1 MADPSPL
8 DLIARMHRRVRRAGV
23 VNRAGARLDLRR
35 VSVPVVV
42 GRVCDG
48 APLMASERSLGLA
61 APDRLVRGL
70 AAAAMMTGAHR
81 VLLALDSQEP
91 ELRAGLDRAASETRL
106 ELRPVPPRYP
116 MDAESLL
123 CDLAQQE
130 GRSVPAAGL
139 DRALVLGARE
149 LWDLSGALDGRLP
162 LRRTVTVAGQ
172 VRQPGVLKVP
182 LGTPLSA
189 LVEACGGCEDPAW
202 VPYLAGAPGGWAADQ
217 DSSVDLNTDG
227 VLILEH
233 RHPLVVRATTPR
245 EDQLKRAASAC
256 AACRICSDVCTSGLR
271 GRDLEPHL
279 IMRALG
285 RGWPAPERDPGAVLK
300 TSLACVGCGLCSAVC
315 PTLLRP
321 GDLIGAL
328 AGEISARGIA
338 SPSAPPL
345 RPHEDRAGR
354 RQDSSRLALSLGL
367 GPEHAPS
374 PALPRTFI
382 PGSLHLQA
390 ASPLGETRVP
400 MVAVGDRVASGD
412 MLLMASPDSGGV
424 DLRAPV
430 AGLVTAVDP
439 DDGLTIAPR

>member
-1 MADPSPL
+1 MAEPSPL

-23 VNRAGARLDLRR
+23 VDRAGARLDLRLA
-35 VSVPVVV
+35 SAPVVV

-48 APLMASERSLGLA
+48 TPLMASERSLGLA
-61 APDRLVRGL
+61 APERLVRAL

-81 VLLALDSQEP
+81 VLLAVDSAER
-91 ELRAGLDRAASETRL
+91 ELRAGLDRAARGTRL

-139 DRALVLGARE
+139 DQALVFGARE

-162 LRRTVTVAGQ
+162 LRRVVTVAGQ
-172 VRQPGVLKVP
+172 VRKPAVLKVP
-182 LGTPLSA
+182 LGTPLGA

-217 DSSVDLNTDG
+217 DGSVDLDTDG
-227 VLILEH
+227 VLILEPG
-233 RHPLVVRATTPR
+233 HPMVVRATAPR

-256 AACRICSDVCTSGLR
+256 AACRICSDVCTAGLR
-271 GRDLEPHL
+271 GRDLQPHL
-279 IMRALG
+279 IMRDLG
-285 RGWPAPERDPGAVLK
+285 RGWPGPEHKPEPPLTGALN
-300 TSLACVGCGLCSAVC
+300 CIGCGLCSAVC

-328 AGEISARGIA
+328 GSELTARGH
-338 SPSAPPL
+338 SAPQPPPL

-354 RQDSSRLALSLGL
+354 RQDSGRLSLSLGL
-367 GPEHAPS
+367 GPEHTPA

-382 PGSLHLQA
+382 PGSLHLPA
-390 ASPLGETRVP
+390 VSPLGERRVP
-400 MVAVGDRVASGD
+400 MVAAGDRVASGD
-412 MLLMASPDSGGV
+412 LVLMASPDSGEV
-424 DLRAPV
+424 DLRAPS

-439 DDGLTIAPR
+439 DDGVTITPS